1 MPTVV
6 RAATIPLRPTIWS
19 DSVTL
24 GQIDPAL
31 GVQSLALSLT
41 GTVASMV
48 DVTNYDLAPAVF
60 DSAAMGLVVLSRPDG
75 SAWLGAA
82 PTAFVHGVLPSASGG
97 GAVPVQ
103 LLGQG
108 SATSSVGYVPAQTGS
123 ADAALLIGTG
133 QVTLPVTASARIHAT
148 GPGSMTAR
156 FTSLASAD
164 VSVTA
169 ATGTAGGGGGGGG
182 FSSGVSLINVWSP
195 YGIPIL
201 RAGGTKSQ
209 TLTAADASIGAVS
222 ALNFDAFDPSLG
234 VLDDVTLSI
243 AADASGSAR
252 LENLDPVAGTAT
264 LGHTATVTL
273 TGADG
278 GALASSTA
286 SFSSVRQLSAF
297 DGTDDLAG
305 ASAAAISES
314 APAGSIALTTAT
326 ITGAGLGAFRSGPVA
341 LGVARSGGTTL
352 DAPGNLDIATTL
364 QAGAA
369 VTVTYHYVPPILH
382 YTDTATGQS
391 GTAASDIYSGPVA
404 GLQRQYIWSSPDGV
418 ALSSAA
424 PDVFLH
430 GGAGADAL
438 AVSGGVN
445 VLDDGGGSNFLVG
458 ATGGD
463 GGHDTFFLDARDP
476 AVTWSTLVNF
486 HQGDMATIFGFRA
499 GTSTLPWTA
508 SDGAAG
514 YSGLTVHSETSGA
527 GTGVN
532 ASLTFAGISQ
542 AMADA
547 HWSVTV
553 GTLQPGIAGA
563 TDYLLIQW
571 NR

>member
-1 MPTVV
+1 MPTVT
-6 RAATIPLRPTIWS
+6 RAAAIPLRPTIWS

-24 GQIDPAL
+24 NQIDPAL
-31 GVQSLALSLT
+31 GIQSLALSLT
-41 GTVASMV
+41 GTVASTV

-60 DSAAMGLVVLSRPDG
+60 DSAASGLVVLSRPDG

-82 PTAFVHGVLPSASGG
+82 PTAFVHGVLPSAPGE

-103 LLGQG
+103 LSGQG

-123 ADAALLIGTG
+123 ANAALLIGTG
-133 QVTLPVTASARIHAT
+133 KVTLPVTASARIHAT

-156 FTSLASAD
+156 FTSLVSAD

-169 ATGTAGGGGGGGG
+169 ATGTAGGGGFSVGG
-182 FSSGVSLINVWSP
+182 SLVNVQSP

-222 ALNFDAFDPSLG
+222 ALSFDAFDPLLG
-234 VLDDVTLSI
+234 VLDSVTLSI
-243 AADASGSAR
+243 AADASGSAL

-273 TGADG
+273 NGADG

-314 APAGSIALTTAT
+314 ALAGSIALTTAT

-341 LGVARSGGTTL
+341 LGVARSGSTTL

-364 QAGAA
+364 QAGAE
-369 VTVTYHYVPPILH
+369 VTVAYHYVAPVLH

-418 ALSSAA
+418 AISSAA

-430 GGAGADAL
+430 GGGGADAL
-438 AVSGGVN
+438 AVSGGSN
-445 VLDDGGGSNFLVG
+445 VLDGGGGSNFLVG
-458 ATGGD
+458 ATGWD
-463 GGHDTFFLDARDP
+463 SGHDTFFLDARDP

-499 GTSTLPWTA
+499 GISTLPWTA

-542 AMADA
+542 ATADA
-547 HWSVTV
+547 HWSVTA
-553 GTLQPGIAGA
+553 GTLQPGTAGA

>member
-24 GQIDPAL
+24 GQVDPAL
-31 GVQSLALSLT
+31 GIQSLALSLT
-41 GTVASMV
+41 GTVASTV
-48 DVTNYDLAPAVF
+48 NVTNYDLAPAVF
-60 DSAAMGLVVLSRPDG
+60 GSATSGLVFLSRPDG

-82 PTAFVHGVLPSASGG
+82 PAAFVYGVLPSASGG
-97 GAVPVQ
+97 SAVPVQ
-103 LLGQG
+103 LSSQG

-164 VSVTA
+164 VSFTA
-169 ATGTAGGGGGGGG
+169 ATGTAGDGGSYGSGSVNIVFLQYG
-182 FSSGVSLINVWSP
+182 FFLTDSP
-195 YGIPIL
+195 T
-201 RAGGTKSQ
+201 GGTRSQ

-222 ALNFDAFDPSLG
+222 ALSFDAFDPSLG
-234 VLDDVTLSI
+234 VLDGVTLSI
-243 AADASGSAR
+243 AADASGSVR
-252 LENLDPVAGTAT
+252 VENLDPVAGSAT

-341 LGVARSGGTTL
+341 LGVARSGSTTL

-364 QAGAA
+364 QAGAE
-369 VTVTYHYVPPILH
+369 VTVAYHYVAPVLH

-391 GTAASDIYSGPVA
+391 GTMASDIYSGPVA

-418 ALSSAA
+418 AISSAA

-430 GGAGADAL
+430 GGAGTDAL
-438 AVSGGVN
+438 AVSGGSN
-445 VLDDGGGSNFLVG
+445 VLDGGGGSNFLVG

-514 YSGLTVHSETSGA
+514 YLGLTVHSETSGA

-542 AMADA
+542 ATADA
-547 HWSVTV
+547 HWSVTS
-553 GTLQPGIAGA
+553 GTLQPGTAGA

>member
-1 MPTVV
+1 MPTVT

-41 GTVASMV
+41 GTVASTV

-60 DSAAMGLVVLSRPDG
+60 DSAASGLVFLSRPDG

-103 LLGQG
+103 LSGQG

-164 VSVTA
+164 VSFTA
-169 ATGTAGGGGGGGG
+169 ATGTAGGGGSYGSGSVDIGFLQYGFFLTGG
-182 FSSGVSLINVWSP
+182 P
-195 YGIPIL
+195 T
-201 RAGGTKSQ
+201 GGTKSQ

-222 ALNFDAFDPSLG
+222 ALSFDAFDPSLG
-234 VLDDVTLSI
+234 VLDGVTLSI
-243 AADASGSAR
+243 AADASGSVR
-252 LENLDPVAGTAT
+252 VENLDPVAGRAT

-273 TGADG
+273 NGADG

-326 ITGAGLGAFRSGPVA
+326 ITGAGLSAFRSGPVA

-364 QAGAA
+364 QAGAE
-369 VTVTYHYVPPILH
+369 VTVTYHYVAPVLH
-382 YTDTATGQS
+382 YTDTVTGQS
-391 GTAASDIYSGPVA
+391 GTMASDIYSGPVA

-418 ALSSAA
+418 AISSAA

-430 GGAGADAL
+430 GSAGADAL

-445 VLDDGGGSNFLVG
+445 VLDGGGGSNFLVG

-486 HQGDMATIFGFRA
+486 HQGDTATIFGFRA
-499 GTSTLPWTA
+499 GISTLPWTA

-514 YSGLTVHSETSGA
+514 YLGLTVHSEIGGA

-547 HWSVTV
+547 HWSVTA
-553 GTLQPGIAGA
+553 GTLQPGTAGA

>member
-1 MPTVV
+1 MPTVT
-6 RAATIPLRPTIWS
+6 RAAAIPLRPTIWS

-24 GQIDPAL
+24 NQIDPAL
-31 GVQSLALSLT
+31 GIQSLALSLT
-41 GTVASMV
+41 GTVASTV

-60 DSAAMGLVVLSRPDG
+60 DSAASGLVVLSRPDG
-75 SAWLGAA
+75 SAWLGAV
-82 PTAFVHGVLPSASGG
+82 PTAFVHGVLPSAPGE

-103 LLGQG
+103 LSGQG
-108 SATSSVGYVPAQTGS
+108 AATSSVGYVPAQTGS

-164 VSVTA
+164 VSFTA
-169 ATGTAGGGGGGGG
+169 VTGTAGGSGGGSYG
-182 FSSGVSLINVWSP
+182 SVSITIGSP
-195 YGIPIL
+195 QYGILLTGGPT
-201 RAGGTKSQ
+201 GGTKSQ
-209 TLTAADASIGAVS
+209 TLIAADASIGAVS
-222 ALNFDAFDPSLG
+222 ALSFDAFDPSLG
-234 VLDDVTLSI
+234 VLDSVTLSI

-369 VTVTYHYVPPILH
+369 VTVTYHYVAPVLH

-391 GTAASDIYSGPVA
+391 GTMASDIYSGPVA

-430 GGAGADAL
+430 GGGGADAL
-438 AVSGGVN
+438 AVSGGSN
-445 VLDDGGGSNFLVG
+445 VLDGGGGSNFLVG

-486 HQGDMATIFGFRA
+486 HQGDTATIFGFRA
-499 GTSTLPWTA
+499 GISTLPWTA

-514 YSGLTVHSETSGA
+514 YLGLTVHSEIGGA

-547 HWSVTV
+547 HWSVTA
-553 GTLQPGIAGA
+553 GTLQPGTAGA